1 MGLLNKFVNSK
12 GYKAFMP
19 KLYGWGASVV
29 ILGSLFKI
37 MHYPGAGIMLLAGMG
52 TEALIFFFSAFEPG
66 HPVYHWELVYPELA
80 IGNEQPVEHTKKE
93 KKTLPTGTPTQQ
105 LDKMLEDAKIGPE
118 LIESLATG
126 MRNLSENAKKL
137 SGVADAATVTD
148 TYVSNLT
155 KAAESVRNLSLQ
167 YEKTAASMANVNA
180 MDELQALG
188 KNIQTYTDNLNASL
202 SNMVQYKEEVDKLTK
217 NVAKLSSVYGNMLAA
232 MNVK

>member
-37 MHYPGAGIMLLAGMG
+37 MHYRGAGIMLLLGMG

-66 HPVYHWELVYPELA
+66 HPVYHWDLVYPELA
-80 IGNEQPVEHTKKE
+80 IGNEEHTEHTKKE
-93 KKTLPTGTPTQQ
+93 RKAVPSGTPTQQ

-126 MRNLSENAKKL
+126 MRNLSENAKRL
-137 SGVADAATVTD
+137 SGVSDAATVTD
-148 TYVSNLT
+148 NYVSNLT

-180 MDELQALG
+180 MEELQKLG

-202 SNMVQYKEEVDKLTK
+202 TNMAQYKEEVDKLTK
-217 NVAKLSSVYGNMLAA
+217 NVAKLSNVYGNMLAA